1 MGKLDGKV
9 AFVTGGA
16 RGQGRSH
23 AVLLA
28 EQGAD
33 IVTLDVLGD
42 VETVGYPGATE
53 DDLAETVA
61 LVEKTGRTICAY
73 RGDVRDQGAVDE
85 TVRAGLE
92 QLGRLDVVVANAGIT
107 TFGRTWELTDQ
118 QWRTMIDVNLTG
130 VFHTVKASVPHL
142 IAGAAGGS
150 IVVTGSC
157 AIGMQHLGHYSAA
170 KSGVVGLVQSLA
182 AELAPYRIRVN
193 VVHPTT
199 VGTEMFLNDASYR
212 LFRPDLEHP
221 TQDDVV
227 PLLTEMNKLGVPW
240 VDAVDVSN
248 AVLWLACEESRY
260 VTGTALP
267 VSAGTLLR

>member
-1 MGKLDGKV
+1 MGKVDGKV

-33 IVTLDVLGD
+33 IITLDVLGD

-61 LVEKTGRTICAY
+61 LVEKTGRRICAY
-73 RGDVRDQGAVDE
+73 QGDVRDQTQVDE
-85 TVRAGLE
+85 AVRAGLA
-92 QLGRLDVVVANAGIT
+92 QLGRLDIVVANAGIT
-107 TFGRTWELTDQ
+107 TFGKTWELSDD

-130 VFHTVKASVPHL
+130 VFHTVKAAVPQMVA
-142 IAGAAGGS
+142 AGVGGS
-150 IVVTGSC
+150 IVMTGSC
-157 AIGMQHLGHYSAA
+157 AIGMPHLGHYSAA
-170 KSGVVGLVQSLA
+170 KSGVVGLMQSLA
-182 AELAPYRIRVN
+182 AELAAHRIRVN

-212 LFRPDLEHP
+212 LFRPDLEQP
-221 TQDDVV
+221 TREDVI
-227 PLLTEMNKLGVPW
+227 PLLMQINKLGVPW
-240 VDAVDVSN
+240 VDAADVSN
-248 AVLWLACEESRY
+248 AVLWLTCDDSRY
-260 VTGTALP
+260 VTGAAVP
-267 VSAGTLLR
+267 VSAGTFLR